1 MLHIIILRAGR
12 AERAG
17 IRSRHCRDSALR
29 RRCRARGRARAQRKG
44 KRSAVRSPPFTDALR
59 ACLSALRDACTSPSR
74 RFVRTVAVLFCSRYT
89 SAIRV
94 EIFVVFF
101 FRIFFYLPSE
111 SVFTARLVR
120 VFGHR
125 SLSDRSPP
133 ENHSSVSINLHMA

>member
-101 FRIFFYLPSE
+101 FAFFFTFPPNPFLPLVLSAC
-111 SVFTARLVR
+111 SAIAVYPIARR
-120 VFGHR
+120 PKITR
-125 SLSDRSPP
+125 P
-133 ENHSSVSINLHMA
+133 